1 MSKVKDWHLIHQLA
15 PLTTIWKFQAT
26 DTCTCVMD
34 RIGSLV
40 SWIWD
45 LVERKTTKRSGSP
58 SSIERIG
65 TWTTQNLYILPSNH
79 KAKHYTPNIIA
90 NDLSSSSSLANMA
103 ALENPPQVAL
113 HTTDSLLLN
122 MNGSVMTT
130 PSVEQ
135 QMKLIGQWVH
145 TGILIMGLITNPLI
159 IYVLCKQRIGSE

>member
-1 MSKVKDWHLIHQLA
+1 MYMCDGQNCFSRMLDLR
-15 PLTTIWKFQAT
+15 P
-26 DTCTCVMD
+26 
-34 RIGSLV
+34 SLE
-40 SWIWD
+40 I
-45 LVERKTTKRSGSP
+45 ERKITKRSGSP

-65 TWTTQNLYILPSNH
+65 TWTTQNLYILSSNN
-79 KAKHYTPNIIA
+79 KAKCYTPNIV
-90 NDLSSSSSLANMA
+90 NDLWSSSSLANMA

-122 MNGSVMTT
+122 MNGSLMTT

-159 IYVLCKQRIGSE
+159 IYVLCKQRIGSEYNKRCSVLWWMLLIVVGVIFKPSFS